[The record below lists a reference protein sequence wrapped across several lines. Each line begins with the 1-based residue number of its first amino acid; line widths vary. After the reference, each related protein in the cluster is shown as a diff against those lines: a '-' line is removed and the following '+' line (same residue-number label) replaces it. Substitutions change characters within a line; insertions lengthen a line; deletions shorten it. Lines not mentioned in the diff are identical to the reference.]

1 MEFGRYYEEF
11 EVGAIYKHWPGRT
24 ITEYDNTLFALL
36 SMNQNPLFIDEHY
49 ARTQP
54 LGRRPVLDTLIFSL
68 TVGMSVSDT
77 SGKTIANLG
86 YESVVF
92 ERPMFP
98 GDSLY
103 AESEVLEMRE
113 SASKPDRGIVAIE
126 TRGFNQNDERV
137 IVLRRRYLAP
147 EERFRVKAI
156 HARIGGVSSSARTP
170 PNCPPKF
177 SIAPAI
183 SCSTI
188 WRARFAARAKNPRPR
203 SNE

>member
-36 SMNQNPLFIDEHY
+36 SMNQNPLFIDENY
-49 ARTQP
+49 ARSQP
-54 LGRRPVLDTLIFSL
+54 LGRRPVLDALIFSL
-68 TVGMSVSDT
+68 TVGMSVADT

-92 ERPMFP
+92 ERLLFL

-103 AESEVLEMRE
+103 AESEVLEKRE

-126 TRGFNQNDERV
+126 TRGFNQNQERV

-147 EERFRVKAI
+147 KR
-156 HARIGGVSSSARTP
+156 GSS
-170 PNCPPKF
+170 
-177 SIAPAI
+177 
-183 SCSTI
+183 
-188 WRARFAARAKNPRPR
+188 
-203 SNE
+203 

>member
-1 MEFGRYYEEF
+1 MEFGRHYEDF

-24 ITEYDNTLFALL
+24 ITEYDNTLFALM

-54 LGRRPVLDTLIFSL
+54 LGRRPILDSLIFSL
-68 TVGMSVSDT
+68 TGGMSVWDT
-77 SGKTIANLG
+77 SGKTIANMG

-92 ERPMFP
+92 DRRMFA

-103 AESEVLEMRE
+103 AESEVLEKRE

-126 TRGFNQNDERV
+126 TRGYNQNKERG

-147 EERFRVKAI
+147 K
-156 HARIGGVSSSARTP
+156 
-170 PNCPPKF
+170 
-177 SIAPAI
+177 
-183 SCSTI
+183 
-188 WRARFAARAKNPRPR
+188 
-203 SNE
+203 